1 MAGVHAAAAATRRP
15 PMRRPVSAAALL
27 CCAAGLLVAGRP
39 AYVPAG
45 SDGGRRGFLAAVA
58 GASLA
63 SGAGQRAWGFAP
75 SDLGMAEA
83 QTKVSKRAM
92 SKDELQQALYLIS
105 RVQEA
110 TVQQERLVETGK
122 FKDMQRNSI
131 KMALNMMLDNYK
143 LGDQI
148 VVASAYVGADKAL
161 TASQAGNEAIEV
173 LETAK
178 EYFSKELKVSGLT
191 DQQRTFIVDAM
202 STTRAKLDGFVKF
215 FPEDVLAAARK
226 QVEDENEANM
236 REYKSPDGSS
246 AIMNPVK
253 LPWQK

>member
-1 MAGVHAAAAATRRP
+1 MHASAIEAT
-15 PMRRPVSAAALL
+15 AAL
-27 CCAAGLLVAGRP
+27 AGI
-39 AYVPAG
+39 
-45 SDGGRRGFLAAVA
+45 AAVA

-63 SGAGQRAWGFAP
+63 SGAGQSAWGFAP

-83 QTKVSKRAM
+83 QTKVTKRAM

-215 FPEDVLAAARK
+215 FPEAHKAVQIKIALDEMIERLEVDNPDLKKYAVNDNAAFTVSDADILNLDRK
-226 QVEDENEANM
+226 SV
-236 REYKSPDGSS
+236 
-246 AIMNPVK
+246 V
-253 LPWQK
+253 

>member
-1 MAGVHAAAAATRRP
+1 MAPRRI

-27 CCAAGLLVAGRP
+27 CCAAGLLAAGRP
-39 AYVPAG
+39 AYVPTG
-45 SDGGRRGFLAAVA
+45 TDGGRRGFLAAVA

-63 SGAGQRAWGFAP
+63 SGAGQSAWGFSP

-83 QTKVSKRAM
+83 QTKVTKRAM

-110 TVQQERLVETGK
+110 TVQQERLVTTGK

-148 VVASAYVGADKAL
+148 VVASAYAGTDKAL
-161 TASQAGNEAIEV
+161 SASQAGNEAIDV

-191 DQQRTFIVDAM
+191 DVQRTFIVDAM
-202 STTRAKLDGFVKF
+202 STTRNKLDSFLTYM
-215 FPEDVLAAARK
+215 PEDTVAAARK
-226 QVEDENEANM
+226 QVEDENDANM
-236 REYKSPDGSS
+236 REYKSPDGTT
-246 AIMNPVK
+246 IMNPVK